1 MAKEKEKKGG
11 FGKFLFVLILL
22 VIIALAIL
30 YFFGDGLGLGKGSGE
45 EDTVPVN
52 ATVSETSESTE
63 TAAVQETIFVEVN
76 IDGDEYLYNNQ
87 SYGLEELMAEISKT
101 EGEFEVHIFL
111 SDTATLA
118 ARENLEARL
127 DEENILHNIAENA
140 E

>member
-1 MAKEKEKKGG
+1 MAKEKKKKGG

-30 YFFGDGLGLGKGSGE
+30 YFFGDGLGLGKGNGE

-52 ATVSETSESTE
+52 ATVSETTESTE
-63 TAAVQETIFVEVN
+63 TSTVRETVFVDVN
-76 IDGDEYLYNNQ
+76 IDGEEYLYQNQ
-87 SYGLEELMAEISKT
+87 SYSLDEFMAEISKI
-101 EGEFEVHIFL
+101 EGEFEVHISL

-127 DEENILHNIAENA
+127 DEESILHNIVEKAE
-140 E
+140 